1 MAFLAFRKITCCST
15 IHQAGLRRMELKIFL
30 LLLLFKGL
38 DGLCIESTKNQIQ
51 SKFDKSMEKVLFS
64 PIIIKGRI
72 KSKLETKDFLEVN
85 IRVLKIYKGKQKFKF
100 IRLIFDKCLWYNY
113 FTVKLGANFIFYL
126 SEKWRPLEMPDVFS
140 RKLKRTVTKYGCT
153 KCSKYSVQFVVAKYN
168 FQF

>member
-1 MAFLAFRKITCCST
+1 
-15 IHQAGLRRMELKIFL
+15 MELKIFL

-100 IRLIFDKCLWYNY
+100 IRLIFDKCL
-113 FTVKLGANFIFYL
+113 
-126 SEKWRPLEMPDVFS
+126 
-140 RKLKRTVTKYGCT
+140 
-153 KCSKYSVQFVVAKYN
+153 CSL
-168 FQF
+168 